1 MCMALKLQG
10 WKDGVTCN
18 HTRAIVK
25 WGSFPTAIL
34 KLKSQSKGDKFE
46 YGANKRNNFIA
57 SGYCR

>member
-1 MCMALKLQG
+1 MCMALKLQE

-34 KLKSQSKGDKFE
+34 MNDDMNVLGFADLIRSLLENSE
-46 YGANKRNNFIA
+46 
-57 SGYCR
+57 C